1 MKSKTIRSTF
11 LHMAE
16 FAMAICIA
24 IGAGYASKALLG
36 IDVSDAVKAVLAVA
50 LGGLFKSARA
60 SDAIPMPDYVNGVK

>member
-16 FAMAICIA
+16 FAVAICIA
-24 IGAGYASKALLG
+24 IVTGYAAKALLG

-50 LGGLFKSARA
+50 LGGMFKGARA
-60 SDAIPMPDYVNGVK
+60 SDAIPLPDYVNGEK